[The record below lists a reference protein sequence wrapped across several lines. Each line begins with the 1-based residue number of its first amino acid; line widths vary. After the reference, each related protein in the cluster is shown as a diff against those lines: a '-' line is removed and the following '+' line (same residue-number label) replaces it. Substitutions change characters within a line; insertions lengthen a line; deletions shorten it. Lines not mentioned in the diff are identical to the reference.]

1 MESKIITG
9 KIWTDLYD
17 ELVIRNGNDT
27 DIDIEN
33 LFKYY
38 EGKNVKIT
46 IEIIPEVDNDDS
58 ELIDFRLGYII
69 KNDEAIEYFGLNP
82 WCVNEGA
89 DPDEKYSCTMNKA
102 RELGLI

>member
-1 MESKIITG
+1 MESRIITG

-46 IEIIPEVDNDDS
+46 IEIIPEVENDDS

-69 KNDEAIEYFGLNP
+69 KNDDAIEYFGLNP
-82 WCVNEGA
+82 WCVKEGA

>member
-9 KIWTDLYD
+9 KILEDLYD
-17 ELVIRNGNDT
+17 ELIIRNGDD
-27 DIDIEN
+27 DIDIEM
-33 LFKYY
+33 LFKHY

-69 KNDEAIEYFGLNP
+69 KNDDAIEYFGLNP
-82 WCVNEGA
+82 WCVKEGA